1 MNIISNAVRYNK
13 EKGVILLS
21 YYETQVDDRHILFE
35 FHCKDTGVGMSKE
48 FQNHIFEPFTQ
59 ETGGARSV
67 YGGTGLGMPITK
79 KLIEKMGGTI
89 KFESEKNVGT
99 TFMVQ
104 LPFLISADMKQAES
118 QEDDVSIEGMRILLA
133 EDNELNMEIAEFLLT
148 NSQYYYMIS
157 SDGSDTLSVKI
168 KKAAN
173 KGGEKIPEDAMWCDY
188 GYSEEEEKPTEESI
202 GLSLDEAKKLVK
214 EKVEKMG
221 ITDLQFSNWNYAVCK
236 SFEGDNS
243 SGNFGNGY
251 RIDYARTINGVPVTQ
266 TIADGGALEDMD
278 STMETWSY
286 ESLCF
291 YVDKDG
297 IESMTYS
304 NPYTIG
310 NIKTENLNLL
320 SFSEIMKIYEKM
332 MVVTNADNMQYENSR
347 VYNIDRIVLGYAR
360 IYEPSTDAHTG
371 ILIPVWDFFGSMTS
385 ESEYNGETESNTSK
399 DPNESFLTINAV
411 DGSIIDR
418 NLGY

>member
-1 MNIISNAVRYNK
+1 MEDDSAKLVVNTDASVEIPEVEKISAISVTAAEVTQELLDRITNAFFSEAKLYTMD
-13 EKGVILLS
+13 S
-21 YYETQVDDRHILFE
+21 YYVKTKDEIKKTLDELKEDVANGNLDPYNYGTDDDGNYVYNIYEDIETWEQEYETAPEKKILTEAKPVAGNSFDCIAQMPDD
-35 FHCKDTGVGMSKE
+35 
-48 FQNHIFEPFTQ
+48 
-59 ETGGARSV
+59 
-67 YGGTGLGMPITK
+67 
-79 KLIEKMGGTI
+79 
-89 KFESEKNVGT
+89 
-99 TFMVQ
+99 
-104 LPFLISADMKQAES
+104 
-118 QEDDVSIEGMRILLA
+118 
-133 EDNELNMEIAEFLLT
+133 
-148 NSQYYYMIS
+148 SQYYYKIS
-157 SDGSDTLSVKI
+157 SSGSDTLSVKI

-173 KGGEKIPEDAMWCDY
+173 KGGKKIPEDAMWCDY
-188 GYSEEEEKPTEESI
+188 GYSEEEEEPTEESI

-243 SGNFGNGY
+243 SGDFGNGY

-266 TIADGGALEDMD
+266 TLADGGALEDMD

-310 NIKTENLNLL
+310 KIKTENLNLL
-320 SFSEIMKIYEKM
+320 SFSEVMKIYEKM

>member
-1 MNIISNAVRYNK
+1 M
-13 EKGVILLS
+13 L
-21 YYETQVDDRHILFE
+21 
-35 FHCKDTGVGMSKE
+35 
-48 FQNHIFEPFTQ
+48 
-59 ETGGARSV
+59 
-67 YGGTGLGMPITK
+67 
-79 KLIEKMGGTI
+79 
-89 KFESEKNVGT
+89 
-99 TFMVQ
+99 
-104 LPFLISADMKQAES
+104 SADLW
-118 QEDDVSIEGMRILLA
+118 MRMYRVCIRLR
-133 EDNELNMEIAEFLLT
+133 
-148 NSQYYYMIS
+148 QH
-157 SDGSDTLSVKI
+157 TLSVKI

-202 GLSLDEAKKLVK
+202 GLSLNEAKKLVK

-310 NIKTENLNLL
+310 KIKTENLNLL
-320 SFSEIMKIYEKM
+320 SFSEVMKIYEKM

-371 ILIPVWDFFGSMTS
+371 IMIPVWDFFGSMTS